1 MIEMKIIPD
10 KLILLNVSGSVSTE
24 KIRKNL
30 KSDESLIHYKD
41 EEIGTFAQ
49 SALLEYQVHVEGVK
63 DVCRGSITEID
74 GNKPEGIILEEIARI
89 IKLQRSNAP
98 RRPQRIILLGP
109 PGSRKTAHAK
119 RIAEKY

>member
-1 MIEMKIIPD
+1 MKIIPD

-49 SALLEYQVHVEGVK
+49 SALLEY
-63 DVCRGSITEID
+63 
-74 GNKPEGIILEEIARI
+74 
-89 IKLQRSNAP
+89 
-98 RRPQRIILLGP
+98 
-109 PGSRKTAHAK
+109 
-119 RIAEKY
+119 